1 VFTAKKKVEFNEEVQ
16 VKTIESPEQLDIDEV
31 TFPSQT
37 FNAF

>member
-1 VFTAKKKVEFNEEVQ
+1 